1 MTLFRGRL
9 LAVSFLCL
17 VLASC
22 GYHHAGRGWPA
33 SKGISTIAIP
43 VFENTTR
50 RADIEVEFTSAIVDE
65 FVNIVEVTGI
75 GEADAIIRGA
85 VTGYELTPVSFDIG
99 DIVEEY
105 RLGIVLSVRL
115 VRSTDKSVLW
125 EDKAII
131 DYEDFVVDQ
140 TSVAA
145 TKDSELAALRKMAL
159 DTARTIR
166 EHIIE
171 DL

>member
-1 MTLFRGRL
+1 MTLFSRSL
-9 LAVSFLCL
+9 LAVSLLCL
-17 VLASC
+17 ALASC
-22 GYHHAGRGWPA
+22 GYYHAGRGWPA

-50 RADIEVEFTSAIVDE
+50 RADVEAVFTSAIVDE
-65 FVNIVEVTGI
+65 FVSIVEVVGT
-75 GEADAIIRGA
+75 GEADAVIRGA

-105 RLGIVLSVRL
+105 RLSIVLSVRL
-115 VRSTDKSVLW
+115 LRSADKSVLW
-125 EDKAII
+125 EDKAIV

-140 TSVAA
+140 SSVAA
-145 TKDSELAALRKMAL
+145 TKDSEQEALRKMAL